1 MEIGFVERAGL
12 ELENF
17 EMKSSFEYAWLSGS
31 HMPGHLSVS
40 ACDRFS
46 PNYQQK
52 EEKITAW
59 LRVLR

>member
-1 MEIGFVERAGL
+1 MEIGFVELAGL

-17 EMKSSFEYAWLSGS
+17 EMESSFEDVWLSGS
-31 HMPGHLSVS
+31 HMPGHWPVS

-52 EEKITAW
+52 KKK
-59 LRVLR
+59 LQHG